1 MYVSKFILTW
11 NMASEVQI
19 YNAMPRSDNRSKI
32 RQITMY
38 RLLCIIQKYLSKDWC
53 VVKKNKSLMNKNM
66 SYMKRRLQ
74 SFEK

>member
-11 NMASEVQI
+11 NNASKVQI

-38 RLLCIIQKYLSKDWC
+38 RLLSIIQNIYL
-53 VVKKNKSLMNKNM
+53 
-66 SYMKRRLQ
+66 RTGA
-74 SFEK
+74 